1 MSEITQRH
9 NGNLTSQD
17 SVINAL
23 NLWMRQGRSE
33 ILDEFIRNLQRHNA
47 VATAYLNDPFFG
59 SVNGKL
65 EIMEKAGED
74 QNTCGGPQVE
84 ALLNKLLFNLTLWLG
99 DCEDLTAF
107 MLAILDLLK
116 FKRVDFISVIQKSIR
131 NIPVYFQNQA
141 AASDYTTHDTNLQT
155 MAIKIWESFPA
166 CPTRVQSVQQL
177 ISLMHTQS
185 SMPAV
190 TEISKTSKGFSC
202 ACLLSHAHPLPVAA
216 PGCTHC
222 VL

>member
-74 QNTCGGPQVE
+74 KILAGG
-84 ALLNKLLFNLTLWLG
+84 L
-99 DCEDLTAF
+99 
-107 MLAILDLLK
+107 
-116 FKRVDFISVIQKSIR
+116 R
-131 NIPVYFQNQA
+131 
-141 AASDYTTHDTNLQT
+141 
-155 MAIKIWESFPA
+155 
-166 CPTRVQSVQQL
+166 
-177 ISLMHTQS
+177 
-185 SMPAV
+185 
-190 TEISKTSKGFSC
+190 
-202 ACLLSHAHPLPVAA
+202 
-216 PGCTHC
+216 
-222 VL
+222 